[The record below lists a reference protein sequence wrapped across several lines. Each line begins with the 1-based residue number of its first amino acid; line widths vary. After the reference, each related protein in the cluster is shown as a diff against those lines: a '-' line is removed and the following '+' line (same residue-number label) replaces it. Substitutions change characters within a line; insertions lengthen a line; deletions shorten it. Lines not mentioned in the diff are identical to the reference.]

1 MITNSRRK
9 SGRMTRE
16 EAIRILDEVIP
27 PPENR
32 MVDLAHLRI
41 AQAWVCIKET
51 LTAKVD
57 RG

>member
-1 MITNSRRK
+1 MMNK
-9 SGRMTRE
+9 E

-41 AQAWVCIKET
+41 AQAWACIKEALEAERT
-51 LTAKVD
+51 NAGAGEKSNFVV
-57 RG
+57 